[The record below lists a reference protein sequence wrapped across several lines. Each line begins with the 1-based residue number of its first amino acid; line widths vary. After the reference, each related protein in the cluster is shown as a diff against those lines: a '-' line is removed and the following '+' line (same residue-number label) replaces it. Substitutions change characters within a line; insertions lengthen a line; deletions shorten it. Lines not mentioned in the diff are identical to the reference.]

1 MKKEYMK
8 PQMKV
13 YEVKCSKFLTASFDY
28 SVNDGL
34 PGDDNNEML

>member
-28 SVNDGL
+28 SVNEF
-34 PGDDNNEML
+34 PGDENNEML

>member
-28 SVNDGL
+28 SVNES
-34 PGDDNNEML
+34 PDDMNNDML